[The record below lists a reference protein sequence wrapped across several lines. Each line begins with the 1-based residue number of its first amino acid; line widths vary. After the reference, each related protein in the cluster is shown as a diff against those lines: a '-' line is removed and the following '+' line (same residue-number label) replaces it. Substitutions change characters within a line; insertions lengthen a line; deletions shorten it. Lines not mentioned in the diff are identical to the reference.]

1 MTKQDWLSVSGL
13 HTVLRITPMLGFIVS
28 AIFMLI
34 FGYNEYQATVALT
47 SLALTVPTLF
57 VTMFTEIAIDQK
69 IEDLKDLEAT
79 EK

>member
-1 MTKQDWLSVSGL
+1 MTKQDWITVSEL

-47 SLALTVPTLF
+47 SMAISLPVLF
-57 VTMFTEIAIDQK
+57 ITAFTEVMIDGK
-69 IEDLKDLEAT
+69 IEDLEAT
-79 EK
+79 EE

>member
-1 MTKQDWLSVSGL
+1 MTKQDWITVSEL

-47 SLALTVPTLF
+47 SLALTVPVLF
-57 VTMFTEIAIDQK
+57 VTMFTEFLIDSK
-69 IEDLKDLEAT
+69 IEDAEAT
-79 EK
+79 EE